1 MILRRAFS
9 HITSFKT
16 FFFLCLIF
24 PLGINS
30 SFTQNSKELILQGI
44 DATLG
49 DNFAQAENCFSQ
61 IIKNAPQEPEG
72 YFFLAAVLQVKM
84 MDEEDYYEEKR
95 FYQNIHEGI
104 DLSEEKIKANPQD
117 AWAYLFLGN
126 SYGYLAVYEG
136 KRGKLW
142 SALKDGLRAKSNLK
156 KAIEFDSTLYDA
168 YLGLGSYY
176 YWSSVVT
183 KNFQWLPFFG
193 DKRKEGIDLLK
204 IAATK
209 SIFSKEAA
217 INALIWVY
225 INEGWYPLAI
235 MHSKDMYE
243 KYSQGK
249 LFLWPYA
256 FAQYKACD
264 WQGAYL
270 SYSQLLEKI
279 EKIQPKNYYN
289 LIECRTKMA
298 NTLFNLGKIEECIME
313 CEKTLSYP
321 LDEKI
326 KERQK
331 DNLELAKN
339 LKKMCEQKM

>member
-1 MILRRAFS
+1 MISKRVFGNIINL
-9 HITSFKT
+9 KT
-16 FFFLCLIF
+16 FFLFCLIF
-24 PLGINS
+24 LLGIDY
-30 SFTQNSKELILQGI
+30 SFAQTSRELILQGI

-49 DNFAQAENCFSQ
+49 DNFLQAESCFEQ
-61 IIKNAPQEPEG
+61 IIKDYPQEPEG
-72 YFFLAAVLQVKM
+72 YFFLAAALQAKM
-84 MDEEDYYEEKR
+84 MDEENYSQEKT
-95 FYQNIHEGI
+95 FYQNIQKGI
-104 DLSEEKIKANPQD
+104 DLGKEKIKNNQKD
-117 AWAYLFLGN
+117 ARAYLFLGN

-156 KAIEFDSTLYDA
+156 KAVDLDSTLYDA

-193 DKRKEGIDLLK
+193 DKRKEGIEFLK

-209 SIFSKEAA
+209 SVFSKEAA

-235 MHSKDMYE
+235 MHSRDMYE
-243 KYSQGK
+243 KYPQGK
-249 LFLWPYA
+249 LFLWPFA

-264 WQGAYL
+264 WQGAYA

-279 EKIQPKNYYN
+279 EKTQPKTYYN

-298 NTLFNLGKIEECIME
+298 NALFNLGKLEECKKE
-313 CEKTLSYP
+313 CEKILSYP
-321 LDEKI
+321 LDEKLRE
-326 KERQK
+326 KQEK
-331 DNLELAKN
+331 NLELAKN
-339 LKKMCEQKM
+339 LKKMCERES